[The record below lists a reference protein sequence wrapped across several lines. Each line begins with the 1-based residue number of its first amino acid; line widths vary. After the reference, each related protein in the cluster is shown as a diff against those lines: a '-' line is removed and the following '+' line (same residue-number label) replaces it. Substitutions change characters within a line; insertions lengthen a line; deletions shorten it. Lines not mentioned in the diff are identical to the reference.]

1 MISVRLHLEEEF
13 ILCMWNVFFV
23 FLRQMRR
30 LGLVFI
36 LEIKA
41 YVLIKKKLWECGFID
56 LICYRLLICVFVDIL
71 SDFF

>member
-30 LGLVFI
+30 LGLVI

-41 YVLIKKKLWECGFID
+41 HVLIK
-56 LICYRLLICVFVDIL
+56 
-71 SDFF
+71 

>member
-1 MISVRLHLEEEF
+1 MENLRFGMISVRLHLEEEF

-41 YVLIKKKLWECGFID
+41 HVLIK
-56 LICYRLLICVFVDIL
+56 
-71 SDFF
+71 